1 MVDGNCKSQ
10 RRRRGSPGFTL
21 VELLVVIAIIG
32 ILIALLLPA
41 VQAAREAAR
50 RSQCSNNLKQ
60 IGLGLHNYHDR
71 SKCFPPGYLLFPN
84 ANLPAGPCVGG
95 NWVVNTAYRS
105 SWGWGAYILP
115 YIEQAP
121 LYAQLNPG
129 PINLSEAL
137 VAGGPYDR
145 ITALQTKLSAF
156 RCPSDI
162 NQSTATSPYYNL
174 VDSAQTGR
182 ATAMSNYVGSNTS
195 HKWHSGGRM
204 VSPDGNECGQWGTV
218 PANYAPDGMF
228 WRNSKVDMR
237 DVRDGTSNVLFVGER
252 CSLIRTAA
260 GTYTCS
266 AGLVFGTENNNEQLS
281 IRYNLG
287 SGAQPINLNPTYGCA
302 YGYSS
307 MHPGGA
313 QFVLVDASVRFVSE
327 TIDVV
332 LDATTAAG
340 ATVPNYRSTFERFIS
355 RNDGQALGNF

>member
-1 MVDGNCKSQ
+1 MIHRSCKSKRGQ
-10 RRRRGSPGFTL
+10 RRSPGFTL

-60 IGLGLHNYHDR
+60 IGLALHNYHDR

-84 ANLPAGPCVGG
+84 ANLPAGPCVSG
-95 NWVVNTAYRS
+95 NWAVNNAYRS

-115 YIEQAP
+115 YVEQAP

-137 VAGGPYDR
+137 VAGGAYDR
-145 ITALQTKLSAF
+145 IAALQTKLSAF

-162 NQSTATSPYYNL
+162 NQNTATNPYYNL
-174 VDSAQTGR
+174 VDSAQAGR
-182 ATAMSNYVGSNTS
+182 PTSMSNYVGSNTS

-204 VSPDGNECGQWGTV
+204 VSPDGNECGQWGTL

-237 DVRDGTSNVLFVGER
+237 DVRDGTSNVMFVAER
-252 CSLIRTAA
+252 CSLLRTSA
-260 GTYTCS
+260 GTYTCN
-266 AGLVFGTENNNEQLS
+266 AALVFGTENNNEQLS
-281 IRYNLG
+281 IRNNLG
-287 SGAQPINLNPTYGCA
+287 SGASLINVDTAYGCT

-307 MHPGGA
+307 LHPGGMQA
-313 QFVLVDASVRFVSE
+313 VLVDASVRFLSE
-327 TIDVV
+327 TIDHVV
-332 LDATTAAG
+332 DPTASSG
-340 ATVPNYRSTFERFIS
+340 TTVPNYRSTYERLIS
-355 RNDGQALGNF
+355 RNDGQPLGNL